1 MGEINMA
8 KTAVALYDSKN
19 EAQQVKDELTN
30 AGFSRSSIRT
40 MDSGDS
46 DAVDTLTNAGLP
58 RSDADAYFEGLR
70 RGGHLVMITTDD
82 DQIDLVVD
90 IMDRYNS
97 VNIQERSEQWR
108 SEGWSAQGS
117 DQQTTLRQTASQQ
130 SSQQTTGRQQAMSGN
145 QGRSGAISSDQDQIA
160 IPVVEEE
167 LQVGKRQ
174 VQKGGIRV
182 HTHVEEKPVEESVT
196 VRDEHI
202 NVQRR
207 PVNRAVQP
215 GELDHVDEGTF
226 EISEMDEEVVV
237 NKQARVVEEV
247 VVGKEVEERQERVRD
262 TVRRTEVDVEQV
274 DGRTTS
280 SGSTTGINSSY
291 TTGFRNHY
299 NSNFASSGMRYEEYE
314 PAYQYGYTMRNSNK
328 VKGQKWA
335 DIESQARTD
344 WERNHKGTWQNFKDA
359 VRHGWESMKS

>member
-1 MGEINMA
+1 MA

-19 EAQQVKDELTN
+19 EAQQVRDELTN
-30 AGFSRSSIRT
+30 AGFSRSSIRM

-97 VNIQERSEQWR
+97 INIQERSEQWR
-108 SEGWSAQGS
+108 SEGWSAQAN
-117 DQQTTLRQTASQQ
+117 DQQTTMRQT
-130 SSQQTTGRQQAMSGN
+130 SSQQTTGRQAATSGN

-182 HTHVEEKPVEESVT
+182 HTHVEEKPVEEVVN

-207 PVNRAVQP
+207 PVNRTVQP
-215 GELDHVDEGTF
+215 GELDNLDEGTF
-226 EISEMDEEVVV
+226 EVSEMDEEVVV
-237 NKQARVVEEV
+237 GKQARVVEEV

-262 TVRRTEVDVEQV
+262 TVRRTDVDVEQI

-280 SGSTTGINSSY
+280 GSTTDIDSSY

-314 PAYQYGYTMRNSNK
+314 PAYQYGYTMHNNAK
-328 VKGQKWA
+328 MKGRSWA
-335 DIESQARTD
+335 DVESQARTD
-344 WERNHKGTWQNFKDA
+344 WERNHKGTWQKFKDA
-359 VRHGWESMKS
+359 VRHGWESVKR

>member
-1 MGEINMA
+1 MA

-19 EAQQVKDELTN
+19 EAQQVRDELTN
-30 AGFSRSSIRT
+30 AGFSRSSIRM

-58 RSDADAYFEGLR
+58 RNDADAYFEGLR

-97 VNIQERSEQWR
+97 VNIQERSETWR
-108 SEGWSAQGS
+108 GEGWDMQSN
-117 DQQTTLRQTASQQ
+117 DQQTTMQQT
-130 SSQQTTGRQQAMSGN
+130 SSQQTTGRQATMSGS
-145 QGRSGAISSDQDQIA
+145 QGRTGAVHSDQDQIA

-182 HTHVEEKPVEESVT
+182 HTHVEEKPVEETVT

-215 GELDHVDEGTF
+215 GDLEEIQEGTF

-237 NKQARVVEEV
+237 GKQARVVEEV

-262 TVRRTEVDVEQV
+262 TVRRTDVDVEQV
-274 DGRTTS
+274 DGNTT
-280 SGSTTGINSSY
+280 SGSTTGIDSSY
-291 TTGFRNHY
+291 ATGFRNHY
-299 NSNFASSGMRYEEYE
+299 SSNFASSGMRYEDYE
-314 PAYQYGYTMRNSNK
+314 PAYQYGYTMRNNSNM
-328 VKGQKWA
+328 KGRSWA
-335 DIESQARTD
+335 DVESQARTD
-344 WERNHKGTWQNFKDA
+344 WERNHKGAWQNFKDA
-359 VRHGWESMKS
+359 IRHGWESAKR

>member
-1 MGEINMA
+1 MA
-8 KTAVALYDSKN
+8 KTAVALYDSKS
-19 EAQQVKDELTN
+19 EAQLVKDELTN
-30 AGFSRSSIRT
+30 AGFSRSSIRM

-46 DAVDTLTNAGLP
+46 DAIDTLTNAGLP
-58 RSDADAYFEGLR
+58 RNDADTYVEGMR

-97 VNIQERSEQWR
+97 INIQERSETWR
-108 SEGWSAQGS
+108 SEGWGS
-117 DQQTTLRQTASQQ
+117 Q
-130 SSQQTTGRQQAMSGN
+130 SSMQSSTQNTMQSGMQKTTGRQSAISGN
-145 QGRSGAISSDQDQIA
+145 QGRTGAIPNDIHNDQDQVA

-182 HTHVEEKPVEESVT
+182 HTHVEEKPVEETVT

-207 PVNRAVQP
+207 PANRAVQP
-215 GELDHVDEGTF
+215 GDMEEIQEGTF

-247 VVGKEVEERQERVRD
+247 LVGKEVEERQERVRD

-274 DGRTTS
+274 DGRTTVS
-280 SGSTTGINSSY
+280 DSAY
-291 TTGFRNHY
+291 TAGFRNHD
-299 NSNFASSGMRYEEYE
+299 NTNFASSGMRYEDYE
-314 PAYQYGYTMRNSNK
+314 PAYQYGYTMRNNSK
-328 VKGQKWA
+328 MKGQRWA
-335 DIESQARTD
+335 DVESQARTD

-359 VRHGWESMKS
+359 IRHGWESVKR

>member
-1 MGEINMA
+1 MA

-30 AGFSRSSIRT
+30 AGFSRSSIRM

-117 DQQTTLRQTASQQ
+117 DQQTTLRQSASQQ
-130 SSQQTTGRQQAMSGN
+130 SSQQSTGRQQAMSGN

-207 PVNRAVQP
+207 PVNRAAQP
-215 GELDHVDEGTF
+215 GELDNVDEGTF

-262 TVRRTEVDVEQV
+262 TVRRTEVDVDQV

-280 SGSTTGINSSY
+280 SGSTTGIDSSY

-299 NSNFASSGMRYEEYE
+299 NSNFASNGMRYEEYE

>member
-1 MGEINMA
+1 MA

-30 AGFSRSSIRT
+30 AGFSRSSIRM

-58 RSDADAYFEGLR
+58 RNDADAYFEGMR
-70 RGGHLVMITTDD
+70 RGGYLVMITTDD

-97 VNIQERSEQWR
+97 INIQERSETWR
-108 SEGWSAQGS
+108 SEGWGTQGN
-117 DQQTTLRQTASQQ
+117 DQQTTLQQ
-130 SSQQTTGRQQAMSGN
+130 SSQQTTGRQAAMSGS
-145 QGRSGAISSDQDQIA
+145 QGRSSAVHSDQDQVA

-182 HTHVEEKPVEESVT
+182 HTHVEEKPVEETVT

-215 GELDHVDEGTF
+215 GDLEEIQEGTF

-237 NKQARVVEEV
+237 GKQARVVEEV
-247 VVGKEVEERQERVRD
+247 VVGKEVEERQERVRE
-262 TVRRTEVDVEQV
+262 TVRRTDVDVEQI
-274 DGRTTS
+274 DG
-280 SGSTTGINSSY
+280 NSSNDSAY
-291 TTGFRNHY
+291 STGFRNHY
-299 NSNFASSGMRYEEYE
+299 NSNFASSGARYEDYE
-314 PAYQYGYTMRNSNK
+314 PAYQYGYTMRNNAK
-328 VKGQKWA
+328 MKGNRWA
-335 DIESQARTD
+335 DVESQARTS
-344 WERNHKGTWQNFKDA
+344 WERDNRGTWEKFKDA
-359 VRHGWESMKS
+359 IRHGWESGKR

>member
-1 MGEINMA
+1 MA

-19 EAQQVKDELTN
+19 EAQLVKDELTN
-30 AGFSRSSIRT
+30 AGFSRSSIRM

-46 DAVDTLTNAGLP
+46 DAIDTLTNAGLP
-58 RSDADAYFEGLR
+58 RNDADAYFEGMR

-97 VNIQERSEQWR
+97 VNIQERAEMWR
-108 SEGWSAQGS
+108 SEGWGS
-117 DQQTTLRQTASQQ
+117 Q
-130 SSQQTTGRQQAMSGN
+130 SGQSTMQSGMQETTGRQSAISGN
-145 QGRSGAISSDQDQIA
+145 QGRTGAIHDDQDQVA

-207 PVNRAVQP
+207 PVNRTVQP
-215 GELDHVDEGTF
+215 GDLEEIQEGTF

-237 NKQARVVEEV
+237 DKQARVVEEV

-262 TVRRTEVDVEQV
+262 TVRRTDVDVEPI

-280 SGSTTGINSSY
+280 NNTGNIDSSY

-299 NSNFASSGMRYEEYE
+299 NTNFAGSGRGYEAYE
-314 PAYQYGYTMRNSNK
+314 PAYQYGYNLRNNSK
-328 VKGQKWA
+328 IKGRSWA
-335 DIESQARTD
+335 DVEAQARTD
-344 WERNHKGTWQNFKDA
+344 WERNHKGTWENFKDA
-359 VRHGWESMKS
+359 IRHGWESMKR

>member
-1 MGEINMA
+1 MA

-19 EAQQVKDELTN
+19 EAQQVRDELTN
-30 AGFSRSSIRT
+30 AGFSRSSIRM

-58 RSDADAYFEGLR
+58 RSDADAYVEGLR

-97 VNIQERSEQWR
+97 INIQERSETWR
-108 SEGWSAQGS
+108 SEGWGS
-117 DQQTTLRQTASQQ
+117 Q
-130 SSQQTTGRQQAMSGN
+130 SSMQDTIGRESAMSGN
-145 QGRSGAISSDQDQIA
+145 QGRTGASHSDQDQIA

-182 HTHVEEKPVEESVT
+182 HTHVEEKPVEETVT

-207 PVNRAVQP
+207 PVNRTVQS
-215 GELDHVDEGTF
+215 GDLEEIQEGAF

-262 TVRRTEVDVEQV
+262 TVRRTDVDVEQI

-280 SGSTTGINSSY
+280 GSATGVDSSY
-291 TTGFRNHY
+291 SAGFRNHY
-299 NSNFASSGMRYEEYE
+299 NTNFAGSGMRYEDYE
-314 PAYQYGYTMRNSNK
+314 PAYQYGYTMRNNNK
-328 VKGQKWA
+328 MKGRSWA
-335 DIESQARTD
+335 DVESQARTD

-359 VRHGWESMKS
+359 IRHGWESMKR

>member
-1 MGEINMA
+1 MA

-30 AGFSRSSIRT
+30 AGVSRSSIRM

-117 DQQTTLRQTASQQ
+117 DQQTTLRQSASQQ
-130 SSQQTTGRQQAMSGN
+130 SSQQSTGRQQAMSGN
-145 QGRSGAISSDQDQIA
+145 QGRSGAISSDQNQIA

-207 PVNRAVQP
+207 PVNRAAQP
-215 GELDHVDEGTF
+215 GELDNVDEGTF

-262 TVRRTEVDVEQV
+262 TVRRTEVDVDQV

-280 SGSTTGINSSY
+280 SGSTTGIDSSY

-299 NSNFASSGMRYEEYE
+299 NSNFASNGMRYEEYE
-314 PAYQYGYTMRNSNK
+314 PAYQYGYTMRNNAK
-328 VKGQKWA
+328 MKGRSWA
-335 DIESQARTD
+335 DVETQARTD